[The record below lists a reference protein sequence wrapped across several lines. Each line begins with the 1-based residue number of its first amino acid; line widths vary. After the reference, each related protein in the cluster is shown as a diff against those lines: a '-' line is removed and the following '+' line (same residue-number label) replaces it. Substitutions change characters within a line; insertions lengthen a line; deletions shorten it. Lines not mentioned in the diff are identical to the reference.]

1 MLPSSSSLLL
11 LLSSCAT
18 IWNFILAAPDDYG
31 FITAGDSLYN
41 ISMDTQVIQKL
52 PISGLMFPAGIDYD
66 PVESKIYWAEYWGNK
81 IGRCNFDG
89 TMQEL
94 NFITNTAQPYGVVLD
109 VLNRWIYWSA
119 EANVVTSVLERA
131 RLDGSQRSVIASIG
145 PASPRHIALDSTLNK
160 IYWTD
165 QYNHEIKRINADGTG
180 PMEIIVDA
188 SATDTSISGIALD
201 IQAGLLF
208 WCDWKKDTI
217 EVYDFGI
224 NQIRII
230 YQSSADIKPYA
241 LALYGQNIYWV
252 ESELSY
258 LQTVPKIGLA
268 EGAFPQNFGIGSNIF
283 EGAYGI
289 RIKSTELC
297 NSFEPICRNGGT
309 CFNEPSDTDSFFSCQ
324 CTANYRGRLC
334 ETFQEIPK
342 CATPIAPLN
351 GFISSSVFSVGTV
364 VTFICLPGYVIVGA
378 TQATCKDDL
387 TWSVVSPTCVLTCPI
402 LSPPA
407 NGAIN
412 PSQALYFVGDQVTF
426 TCDSG
431 YQLVGLGTIS
441 CTPTGQWSSSFP
453 TCSEIVTCPQPVQP
467 PNGFVSGQA
476 VYTVGATVTFTCMV
490 GYEIVGADQATCRED
505 LTWSVPSP
513 YCARSCRGLTPPL
526 NGFINPPIG
535 PYLAGQQL
543 TFSCNTGYRLVGLG
557 TIMCTNEGEW
567 SSTNFPLCSRIVTC
581 PPPPLPENGQVLPVQ
596 ITYDIDQTI
605 TFQCNNGYQLFG
617 SPSAVCLA
625 DGSWSEVT
633 PTCQTV
639 SCVAPPAPIEG
650 SLQPEQ
656 TSYSSGQQVNF
667 QCNEGYQIPSGQQSY
682 AVCTQGGSW
691 SSQTPSC
698 SELTCD
704 PPLRPDNVKLIPD
717 QSYYGVGHEVSFSC
731 HEGYAI
737 FGHETALCM
746 LDGSWSNS
754 SPTCHEIACLTPD
767 RPFNGDVSP
776 ALASYSIGQMV
787 EYHCHNSFVLRGER
801 SSICLNNGL
810 WSSPTPICQEV
821 TCLIPAHPSNGFLF
835 PSLTIYAYGQQ
846 VTFQCSQGF
855 QLVGEES
862 ATCVNVN
869 TWSNASPACEE
880 IICSAPS
887 QPQNGGVSPLLSSYE
902 YNQQVNIQ
910 CYPGFYLTG
919 EPSVSCVGPNTWSS
933 VISTC
938 EVITCTAPAQPQN
951 GFISPLLSSYAFQ
964 QPVMFACNSGFHLV
978 GESTATCS
986 AQNTWSSPVPLC
998 REIRCG
1004 APAQPQNGNISPIL
1018 SSYSYQQEVSFSCN
1032 VGYFLNG
1039 DEIIRCTSENDWSA
1053 SFPTC
1058 SAVTCSR
1065 PQEPQNG
1072 YLSPGISTYAYQQ
1085 EVTFRCSDGFELI
1098 GDPSSMCVQ
1107 LNTWSNPTPSCA
1119 VITCASPGRPT
1130 NGQLSPD
1137 TSSYRINDQVRF
1149 QCNTGYQLIGQTIV
1163 FCLFNGMWSNET
1175 PMCEQIIC
1183 SMPVQP
1189 TNGMVIPFTNTN
1201 RVGTQLTFMC
1211 QAGYQISGS
1220 SRVTCTPEGIW
1231 SSPFPRCVQNAP
1243 TSCINPPT
1251 LSNGN
1256 ITPTLPSYIIGTALT
1271 YSCSAGYDLQGSA
1284 VIRCT
1289 TDGSWSAIF
1298 PTCMEHVS
1306 CPTPDIP
1313 EDGGISPATG
1323 SYDQGQQV
1331 VFNCDSG
1338 FQLRGVPA
1346 VVCQQ
1351 DGSWSKESPFC
1362 LKENC
1367 PPPDVPENGKVVPYG
1382 NIPFGLNVTFECD
1395 RGFRL
1400 EGTRQAMCLP
1410 TLIWNMESP
1419 MCIAVTCATPIQL
1432 TNGNI
1437 EPVEAIYTVN
1447 AQITYSCNPGYRL
1460 MGMSTSTCDLL
1471 ADDVAIWSPQPP
1483 LCVEQGVVCDQLT
1496 HPRDGSISPA
1506 QDMPYPVGERVT
1518 FQCNSGFELQG
1529 KTELYC
1535 TNDGSWS
1542 GIPPICE
1549 EIALTCPPVVAPTNG
1564 YLSPSMGPYPVG
1576 QTVDITCHSGY
1587 VITGTSTI
1595 VCTLDGNWSDN
1606 TPSCSPFE
1614 CNAPEPLL
1622 NGFIT
1627 PNVGPYTIGF
1637 LINFSCK
1644 LGFTLLGPESSV
1656 CTNQQLW
1663 SEKTPICY
1671 QQDPTC
1677 ITPSTL
1683 SQKLIILPDGH
1694 DSYAIGEVVEFACQ
1708 NGFVL
1713 NGKESAVCTKDRTWS
1728 EIFPTCVVMAAEDP
1742 SFLAQEG
1749 NVRLILWIGVPV
1761 AFVILLVFTVCC
1773 IIVFR
1778 RHRRGRLPTD
1788 EELIMEYRKE
1798 NQTLPAGQGTDVYNI
1813 YGQRDN
1819 RPRVMMRQQPA
1830 YATPH
1835 MNNLNQREEQHYQSS
1850 LQRSHADS
1858 LDSHSLPRSIADS
1871 HQSIPRS
1878 NGLPAAES
1886 SLPSYVNVNVTN
1898 GPMNQLT
1905 RL

>member
-698 SELTCD
+698 SAISCM
-704 PPLRPDNVKLIPD
+704 PPAQPDN
-717 QSYYGVGHEVSFSC
+717 GF
-731 HEGYAI
+731 
-737 FGHETALCM
+737 
-746 LDGSWSNS
+746 S
-754 SPTCHEIACLTPD
+754 SPTL
-767 RPFNGDVSP
+767 S
-776 ALASYSIGQMV
+776 SYAYQQQVIFSCATG
-787 EYHCHNSFVLRGER
+787 YHLRGGA
-801 SSICLNNGL
+801 SI
-810 WSSPTPICQEV
+810 
-821 TCLIPAHPSNGFLF
+821 
-835 PSLTIYAYGQQ
+835 
-846 VTFQCSQGF
+846 
-855 QLVGEES
+855 
-862 ATCVNVN
+862 TCVDIN
-869 TWSNASPACEE
+869 TWSNAVPM
-880 IICSAPS
+880 
-887 QPQNGGVSPLLSSYE
+887 
-902 YNQQVNIQ
+902 
-910 CYPGFYLTG
+910 
-919 EPSVSCVGPNTWSS
+919 CV
-933 VISTC
+933 
-938 EVITCTAPAQPQN
+938 VITCTAPAQPQN